1 MNIQVVMLKQDD
13 PKKCSAKKLV
23 KFGLAKNVRKTSNT
37 TLLLN
42 PFAKKTLLPRDKSLV
57 TSITAIDC
65 SWTLAEQTFAN
76 KLSGIHRKLPP
87 LFAGNPVNYSKIGK
101 LTTVEAISA
110 ALFILGNEDM
120 GNRLLDKFKW
130 GHTFY
135 ELNQNLINDYLN
147 LDSEEQIDQILE
159 EYDIHTSSNN

>member
-1 MNIQVVMLKQDD
+1 MKIQVVMLKQDD
-13 PKKCSAKKLV
+13 PKKCSAEKLV
-23 KFGLAKNVRKTSNT
+23 KFGLAKKVRKTSDT
-37 TLLLN
+37 TLILN
-42 PFAKKTLLPRDKSLV
+42 PFAKKTLLPSDKSLI

-65 SWTLAEQTFAN
+65 SWSFAEQTFAN

-110 ALFILGNEDM
+110 ALYILGNDEI
-120 GNRLLDKFKW
+120 GNQLLDKFKW

-135 ELNQNLINDYLN
+135 ELNQNLIKDYLN
-147 LDSEEQIDQILE
+147 LESEDKIDQILK
-159 EYDIHTSSNN
+159 EYHIQTSSKN

>member
-1 MNIQVVMLKQDD
+1 MKIKVVMLKQDD
-13 PKKCSAKKLV
+13 PKKCSAQKLV
-23 KFGLAKNVRKTSNT
+23 KFGLAKNVRKISNN
-37 TLLLN
+37 TLVLN

-57 TSITAIDC
+57 NSITAIDC
-65 SWTLAEQTFAN
+65 SWSLAEQTFAK

-87 LFAGNPVNYSKIGK
+87 FFAGNPVNYSKIGK

-110 ALFILGNEDM
+110 ALFILGNHEI
-120 GNRLLDKFKW
+120 GNLLLDKFKW

-147 LDSEEQIDQILE
+147 LISEGEIAQILK
-159 EYDIHTSSNN
+159 EYQITQ